1 MISRISFIFSFFWA
15 HEVPIL
21 PLTLFFE
28 NRLDWIESLW
38 LLFLSRAL
46 LSLDISPAGR
56 RRTPQRNQQR
66 HRSSNPCRGLQ
77 RRSSGASCSACAAG
91 GRRPAACLQEAGPS
105 CLQGSTGGEISR
117 RQRCVRE
124 KRAREKEKQE
134 RFNPIGNDSRKRGH
148 GRRERGRERRTRE
161 KQRPDGWIWVMGK
174 MGRLDAQ

>member
-77 RRSSGASCSACAAG
+77 RRSSGASCSVCAAG
-91 GRRPAACLQEAGPS
+91 GRRPAACLHEAGPS
-105 CLQGSTGGEISR
+105 CCRGAREARSHEAEMCERKESTGEGEG
-117 RQRCVRE
+117 
-124 KRAREKEKQE
+124 
-134 RFNPIGNDSRKRGH
+134 FNPINSL
-148 GRRERGRERRTRE
+148 RT
-161 KQRPDGWIWVMGK
+161 KLGVK
-174 MGRLDAQ
+174 

>member
-77 RRSSGASCSACAAG
+77 HRASGASCSACAAG
-91 GRRPAACLQEAGPS
+91 GRAAAHLQVAPAHGAPAGAAACSLPAGGGAELPAGEYGVTTPRPPAVRKIT
-105 CLQGSTGGEISR
+105 GSHRINSHVAAGEIA
-117 RQRCVRE
+117 V
-124 KRAREKEKQE
+124 
-134 RFNPIGNDSRKRGH
+134 
-148 GRRERGRERRTRE
+148 T
-161 KQRPDGWIWVMGK
+161 
-174 MGRLDAQ
+174 